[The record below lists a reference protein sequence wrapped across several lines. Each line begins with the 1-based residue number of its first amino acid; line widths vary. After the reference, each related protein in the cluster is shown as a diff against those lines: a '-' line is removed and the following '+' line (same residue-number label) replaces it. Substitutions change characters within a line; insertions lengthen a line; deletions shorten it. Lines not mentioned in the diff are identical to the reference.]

1 MFDDNALVAV
11 ALVHVIIVIVAQVN
25 VIATCSNIVLFDVR
39 QF

>member
-11 ALVHVIIVIVAQVN
+11 PLVHVTIVIVAQVN
-25 VIATCSNIVLFDVR
+25 VIATCFNIVLFDVR

>member
-11 ALVHVIIVIVAQVN
+11 ALVHVTIVIVARVN
-25 VIATCSNIVLFDVR
+25 VIVTCCNIVLFDVR